1 MMDKTRFSKQRH
13 ELQQNFCQ
21 EVYKPE
27 NNGIRSSKNLRIL

>member
-1 MMDKTRFSKQRH
+1 MNKTRFSKQRH
-13 ELQQNFCQ
+13 ELQNFCQ